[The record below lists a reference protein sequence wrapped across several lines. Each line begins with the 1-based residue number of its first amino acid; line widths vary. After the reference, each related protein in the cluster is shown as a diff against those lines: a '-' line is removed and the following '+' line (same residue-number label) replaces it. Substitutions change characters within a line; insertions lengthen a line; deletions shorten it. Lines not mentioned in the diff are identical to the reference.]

1 MIVLLDHD
9 CRLHHGH
16 RYLFHVWNGVRLGH
30 FDCVRSRYRN
40 FDRDRNWPLNW
51 DWNVPGHFDWV
62 WFGDGNG
69 DGTIDR
75 NGDRHLK
82 QKLGRLI
89 NFMRV
94 QRSERRVRGDKKELK
109 ERYLFSS
116 SNRRVVAT
124 VRSLAKNRVTRGL
137 FPREIARVGF
147 ATF

>member
-1 MIVLLDHD
+1 M
-9 CRLHHGH
+9 
-16 RYLFHVWNGVRLGH
+16 
-30 FDCVRSRYRN
+30 
-40 FDRDRNWPLNW
+40 
-51 DWNVPGHFDWV
+51 PGHFDWV

-75 NGDRHLK
+75 DGDRHLK

-94 QRSERRVRGDKKELK
+94 QRSERRGDKKELK